1 MLVLSRKQNESI
13 MIFDDIEIRVL
24 SISGDKVRLGI
35 WAPRRIP
42 VFRKEI
48 YVEIAQQNPGRF
60 SRAEVDDAL
69 RRLGDRSSPSPRRAH
84 EGSAPRRGR

>member
-1 MLVLSRKQNESI
+1 MLVLSRKPGDAI
-13 MIFDDIEIRVL
+13 MIGDDIEIRVL
-24 SISGDKVRLGI
+24 GITPGTVRLGI
-35 WAPRRIP
+35 QAPRRVP

-69 RRLGDRSSPSPRRAH
+69 KRLSDRS
-84 EGSAPRRGR
+84 